1 MTPDLTRLDEALLEE
16 WLPGRRWFG
25 AKSRELSHV
34 HVVDVVTL
42 REDER
47 LGLAVAIVE
56 ARFPGGTHD
65 LYQLPLA
72 IRPAAEGWDTEV
84 LQEIDGATVY
94 DALADPESA
103 ALIAGMLR
111 DQVVAGED
119 PRIEF
124 HWVEGVEPPAA
135 QPTARPMGAEQSNS
149 SIVID
154 DAYVLKTF
162 RRLEPGENPELEMT
176 RFLSERAFPHIA
188 ELGGWY
194 DYTGEVMEGTLGVVQ
209 RFVPGGRD
217 GWEMV
222 LDQLSEDPEGLLPQL
237 AALGVVVA
245 RLHNALASDANDPAF
260 APEEPTDEALAIMT
274 ATIDEQIERLF
285 LDLPEGD
292 ERLAKIAGRGEEA
305 RDRLRLVSHIGGAG
319 RLIRHHGDF
328 HLGQTLRVADGDAGP
343 SWIILDF
350 EGEPARALL
359 DRRRKRSPLRD
370 VAGLLRSLAYAVS
383 AARLQRGVEAPADW
397 EERARTAFLD
407 DYLAE
412 IEPSLMPPTASGTKT
427 LLSILELEKAV
438 YELRY
443 ELDHRPDW
451 VPIPA
456 AAIARL
462 LEEPIA

>member
-1 MTPDLTRLDEALLEE
+1 MSLDLSALDEANLAA
-16 WLPGRRWFG
+16 WLAGQRWFG
-25 AKSRELSHV
+25 AKSRELAQV
-34 HVVDVVTL
+34 HVLDVVVL
-42 REDER
+42 RDDPA
-47 LGLAVAIVE
+47 LGLAIAVVE
-56 ARFPGGTHD
+56 ARFPGGTHE

-72 IRPAAEGWDTEV
+72 VRPAAEAWDTAV
-84 LQEIDGATVY
+84 LQQLGDGTVY
-94 DALADPESA
+94 DALTDPEAA
-103 ALIAGMLR
+103 ALIAGLLR
-111 DQVVAGED
+111 DRAVVGED

-124 HWVEGVEPPAA
+124 HWVDAVLPPADA
-135 QPTARPMGAEQSNS
+135 PVVRPMGAEQSNS
-149 SIVID
+149 SVVID
-154 DAYVLKTF
+154 DALVLKAF

-176 RFLSERAFPHIA
+176 RFLSARGFPHIA

-194 DYTGEVMEGTLGVVQ
+194 AYGGEVMEATFGVVQ
-209 RFVPGGRD
+209 RFVEGGRD
-217 GWEMV
+217 GWELV
-222 LDQLSEDPEGLLPQL
+222 LDELATDPDGLLPQL

-245 RLHNALASDANDPAF
+245 RMHNVLASDPGDPAF

-285 LDLPEGD
+285 VDLPDDD
-292 ERLAKIAGRGEEA
+292 ERLSAIAGRGEEA
-305 RDRLRLVSHIGGAG
+305 RDRLRLVTNIGGAG

-383 AARLQRGVEAPADW
+383 ACRLQRGVEPPADW
-397 EERARTAFLD
+397 EERARAAFLD

-412 IEPSLMPPTASGTKT
+412 IEPSLMPPTATATRT
-427 LLSILELEKAV
+427 LLSVLELEKAV

-451 VPIPA
+451 VPIPT